1 MLNLDCVPISTY
13 CKETGETPEAI
24 NKRVQRGVWRE
35 GVQVLKVEGVK
46 EEVDDLSEVAKWA
59 RQNCS
64 NYRAA
69 CNNQKYRRGET
80 INITFYLQRVKCR
93 EPLSNLK

>member
-1 MLNLDCVPISTY
+1 MLNLYCVPISTY

-46 EEVDDLSEVAKWA
+46 ERWIDLSEVAKWA

-69 CNNQKYRRGET
+69 
-80 INITFYLQRVKCR
+80 
-93 EPLSNLK
+93 

>member
-46 EEVDDLSEVAKWA
+46 ERWIDLSEVAKWA

-64 NYRAA
+64 GND
-69 CNNQKYRRGET
+69 
-80 INITFYLQRVKCR
+80 
-93 EPLSNLK
+93 SNLLIVFYVQIMPDDFVMQLHRF

>member
-46 EEVDDLSEVAKWA
+46 EGWIDLSEVAKWA

-69 CNNQKYRRGET
+69 
-80 INITFYLQRVKCR
+80 
-93 EPLSNLK
+93 

>member
-1 MLNLDCVPISTY
+1 MVIDLSELLRGQSQIL
-13 CKETGETPEAI
+13 

-46 EEVDDLSEVAKWA
+46 ERWIDLSEVAKWA

-69 CNNQKYRRGET
+69 
-80 INITFYLQRVKCR
+80 
-93 EPLSNLK
+93 

>member
-35 GVQVLKVEGVK
+35 GV
-46 EEVDDLSEVAKWA
+46 
-59 RQNCS
+59 
-64 NYRAA
+64 
-69 CNNQKYRRGET
+69 
-80 INITFYLQRVKCR
+80 
-93 EPLSNLK
+93 

>member
-1 MLNLDCVPISTY
+1 NLDCVPISTY
-13 CKETGETPEAI
+13 CKETGETLEAI

-46 EEVDDLSEVAKWA
+46 ERWIDLSEVAKWA

-69 CNNQKYRRGET
+69 
-80 INITFYLQRVKCR
+80 
-93 EPLSNLK
+93 

>member
-1 MLNLDCVPISTY
+1 MLFPCADGIMEKHMLNLDCVPISIY

-35 GVQVLKVEGVK
+35 GIQVLKVEGVK
-46 EEVDDLSEVAKWA
+46 ERWIDLSEVAKWA

-69 CNNQKYRRGET
+69 
-80 INITFYLQRVKCR
+80 
-93 EPLSNLK
+93 

>member
-1 MLNLDCVPISTY
+1 MIILPVCSGLSGETYAEPRLRSYLNLLQRNWRNS
-13 CKETGETPEAI
+13 EAI

-46 EEVDDLSEVAKWA
+46 VRWIDLSEVAKWA

-69 CNNQKYRRGET
+69 
-80 INITFYLQRVKCR
+80 
-93 EPLSNLK
+93 

>member
-1 MLNLDCVPISTY
+1 MILLPVCSGLSGETYAEPRLCSNLNY

-46 EEVDDLSEVAKWA
+46 ERWIDLSEVAKWA

-69 CNNQKYRRGET
+69 
-80 INITFYLQRVKCR
+80 
-93 EPLSNLK
+93 

>member
-13 CKETGETPEAI
+13 CSETGETLEAI

-46 EEVDDLSEVAKWA
+46 ERWIDLSEVAKWA
-59 RQNCS
+59 RQSRQNS
-64 NYRAA
+64 RTA
-69 CNNQKYRRGET
+69 
-80 INITFYLQRVKCR
+80 
-93 EPLSNLK
+93 

>member
-1 MLNLDCVPISTY
+1 
-13 CKETGETPEAI
+13 ETGETPEAI

-46 EEVDDLSEVAKWA
+46 ERWIDLNEVAKWA

-69 CNNQKYRRGET
+69 
-80 INITFYLQRVKCR
+80 
-93 EPLSNLK
+93 

>member
-46 EEVDDLSEVAKWA
+46 ERWIDLSEVANGPDKTAQTTA
-59 RQNCS
+59 R
-64 NYRAA
+64 R
-69 CNNQKYRRGET
+69 NNQET
-80 INITFYLQRVKCR
+80 PPGRNDQYNFHLQR
-93 EPLSNLK
+93 S